1 MMCISDLVCDL
12 ITLRSIVGAMVLPLG
27 HSLHTTRPSSICGNI
42 RITREYQD
50 YTGIQEFGNWLGTC
64 HWWVDEIW
72 IVSREISFR
81 RYFILHNVISLY
93 RNVRNNKLTYGC
105 YVIKWNVRSELL
117 VTSRLVVYRPWNS
130 IIISAHPA
138 ERPTVIEHQPSTAR
152 S

>member
-50 YTGIQEFGNWLGTC
+50 YTGIRELVRNMSLMT
-64 HWWVDEIW
+64 DEIW

-93 RNVRNNKLTYGC
+93 RYVRNNKLTYGC

-130 IIISAHPA
+130 IIISAHLA